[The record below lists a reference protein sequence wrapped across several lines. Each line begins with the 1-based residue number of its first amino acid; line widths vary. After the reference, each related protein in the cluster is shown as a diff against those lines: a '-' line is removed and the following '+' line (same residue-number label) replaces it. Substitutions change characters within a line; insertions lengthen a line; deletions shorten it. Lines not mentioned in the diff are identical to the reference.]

1 MKLVSFNLVVT
12 VFGNHYLYAT
22 YEGEA
27 GKTFTPKIPY
37 MSARSKALLLEKL
50 SYGPSRF
57 SSMVERLFVEQDTVV
72 QFHDAGPI

>member
-1 MKLVSFNLVVT
+1 MKLVSFSLQVT
-12 VFGNHYLYAT
+12 PFGNHYLYAT

-27 GKTFTPKIPY
+27 GSQFTPKIPY
-37 MSARSKALLLEKL
+37 MWARSKELLLEKL

-72 QFHDAGPI
+72 QFHDAGPL